1 MAYGYHRGAQN
12 SQVKSLIFHLTYVQ
26 KDKVDH
32 EVSELIKHTS
42 LNKISVEEFTHN
54 TGVKQNLLKIVGTLP
69 ISHKGASYN
78 IPITLWIPYH
88 FPDQPP
94 ICFVTPTKNMA
105 IKARHK
111 HVSSTGLIFHQYL
124 SSWSPYRSNL
134 IALSSNLQS
143 VFGPDPPVYAKQ
155 QAAAVRVQQPPSY
168 PGAYNN
174 NQWSQPS
181 GYPPQRPYGAY
192 PPQGAAHHH
201 HRQQPHGA
209 VAHQRPAAYQYPHR
223 HVAAPKNVPGQPGM
237 QPGAKSPPPSY
248 DQLGAM
254 KDAREAK
261 DLADRK
267 ARLTEEVKGKLHM
280 KIMKFH
286 KTWVD
291 EANQLQH
298 LQHNLSRSEKE
309 IENERG
315 GLAQEIVELKRLKN
329 DLETANVSLQS
340 WLDTNS
346 NNEPVDLLDTVE
358 PANCWTKQIMQA
370 AAQDCA
376 IDDTLFSLDRA
387 LGEDVIDFKKY
398 IKQVRKL
405 TREQFFARAL
415 SLKIKESQRRL
426 DEASGGAAWQWQVDI
441 GH

>member
-1 MAYGYHRGAQN
+1 MAYGYHGEQN
-12 SQVKSLIFHLTYVQ
+12 SQVRAIIFNLSYLQ

-32 EVSELIKHTS
+32 EVSELVKHTS
-42 LNKISVEEFTHN
+42 LNKICVEEFTHN
-54 TGVKQNLLKIVGTLP
+54 NGVKQNLLKIAGTLP
-69 ISHKGASYN
+69 INHKGASYN
-78 IPITLWIPYH
+78 IPITFWIPYP

-94 ICFVTPTKNMA
+94 ICYVTPTQNMA
-105 IKARHK
+105 IKTRHQY
-111 HVSSTGLIFHQYL
+111 VGSTGLIFHQYL

-155 QAAAVRVQQPPSY
+155 SAAPKPMRQPPSY
-168 PGAYNN
+168 PAAYNN
-174 NQWSQPS
+174 NHYSQPS
-181 GYPPQRPYGAY
+181 GYQPPQPYGAY
-192 PPQGAAHHH
+192 HPHAGSH

-209 VAHQRPAAYQYPHR
+209 VAHQRPAAYQGSYHHGAMNNPN
-223 HVAAPKNVPGQPGM
+223 KPGIQ
-237 QPGAKSPPPSY
+237 QDAQPPSY
-248 DQLGAM
+248 DQIASM
-254 KDAREAK
+254 KEAREAK

-267 ARLTEEVKGKLHM
+267 IKLTEVIKGKLLL

-291 EANQLQH
+291 ETNQLQH
-298 LQHNLSRSEKE
+298 LQHNLSQSEME

-315 GLAQEIVELKRLKN
+315 GLTEDIRELKRLKN
-329 DLETANVSLQS
+329 ELETANVSLQS

-358 PANCWTKQIMQA
+358 PANCWSKQLMKA
-370 AAQDCA
+370 TALDCA

-387 LGEDVIDFKKY
+387 LGEDVIDYKKY

-415 SLKIKESQRRL
+415 SLKIRESQRRL
-426 DEASGGAAWQWQVDI
+426 NEASGGAGWQWQVDL